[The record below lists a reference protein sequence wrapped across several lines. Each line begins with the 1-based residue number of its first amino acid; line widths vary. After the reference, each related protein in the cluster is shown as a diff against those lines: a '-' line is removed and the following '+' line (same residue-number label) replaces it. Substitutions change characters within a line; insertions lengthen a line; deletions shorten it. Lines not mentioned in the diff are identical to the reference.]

1 MIKQL
6 LTLSQTRMHAWFAI
20 AILLLGALA
29 PGISVGLSHG
39 GDSSGWQD
47 ICSSSS
53 MTAAN
58 SAGQPAGAMDMLTYG
73 HCACC
78 HLQTDDIAPLP
89 SVPKL
94 QLLGSLQFMMPA
106 RFWTAPRTAHG
117 WAPAQARAPPLH
129 S

>member
-1 MIKQL
+1 MIKPFF
-6 LTLSQTRMHAWFAI
+6 TRSQTRLHAWFAI

-39 GDSSGWQD
+39 GDNSGWQD
-47 ICSSSS
+47 ICSSS
-53 MTAAN
+53 MTAMDG
-58 SAGQPAGAMDMLTYG
+58 SQQPAGAMDMLTYG

-89 SVPKL
+89 SVSKL
-94 QLLGSLQFMMPA
+94 QLLSQLQFTMPA